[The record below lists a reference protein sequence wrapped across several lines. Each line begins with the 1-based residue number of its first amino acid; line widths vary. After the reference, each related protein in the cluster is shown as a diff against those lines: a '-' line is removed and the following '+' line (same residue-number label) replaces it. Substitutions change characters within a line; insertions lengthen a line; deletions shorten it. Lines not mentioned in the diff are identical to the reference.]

1 MYLYLMQLK
10 INAIIMTYIGQHDTF
25 EDTDMQE
32 FKGLKE
38 EPIMDSIQLHG
49 RIHKFRIS
57 INLISEMVLAQF

>member
-1 MYLYLMQLK
+1 
-10 INAIIMTYIGQHDTF
+10 MTYIGQHDTF